1 MLSGVSGSH
10 TTSASNSPTHTIG
23 SGVFPVAAQLPFQ
36 RTTLQNQHCMTRRAV
51 LSDNVT
57 CGEVV
62 CMGVQARLGAPV
74 LVMVQACTPP
84 LLLAGPMGRKKLEPW
99 RGILHSCNVVLAVML
114 SRFAIFDI
122 VAVSP
127 RRPPFIAPLFA
138 ECQPICL
145 PHVAFHAGTFL
156 VPRLQTT
163 TYYFS

>member
-1 MLSGVSGSH
+1 MTKPSDSFYKMSCGLD
-10 TTSASNSPTHTIG
+10 
-23 SGVFPVAAQLPFQ
+23 
-36 RTTLQNQHCMTRRAV
+36 RQHNGFD
-51 LSDNVT
+51 LYPI
-57 CGEVV
+57 EHF

-127 RRPPFIAPLFA
+127 RRLPSTAPLFA
-138 ECQPICL
+138 EYQPIPL
-145 PHVAFHAGTFL
+145 PHVVLHADFCDSL
-156 VPRLQTT
+156 D
-163 TYYFS
+163 S